1 MSATARPRHASRRAD
16 PRAAFG
22 PAWDALRRVS
32 AWRGLW
38 LVAHAWG
45 VIALALL
52 ACVLVPNPLVWL
64 VAVAVIG
71 ARQLGLAILMHEA
84 AHGLLH
90 PKARVNDAVGEWLC
104 AAPVGVTLEGYRRY
118 HLQHHKHT
126 QTDADPDLPLSA
138 PFPVSRASLRRKI
151 VRDLTGQ
158 TFVRQR
164 VGLAR
169 IKAGGRGAAGL
180 PDDALPRVAP
190 FLVTNAG
197 LFALLLFAGIGWTF
211 LVWLVAMATWFP
223 LATRLRNIA
232 EHACVASDDDPYTH
246 ARTTHANLLERALI
260 APYWVNYHAEHHL
273 FMYLPCYRLPAA
285 HRALRER
292 GKAGRINVAPG
303 YLSVLRACAPA
314 P

>member
-1 MSATARPRHASRRAD
+1 MSAAASPHARRRAD

-22 PAWDALRRVS
+22 EAWNDLRRVS

-38 LVAHAWG
+38 LVAHCWG
-45 VIALALL
+45 VVALCLW
-52 ACVLVPNPLVWL
+52 ACVALQNPLVWL
-64 VAVAVIG
+64 AAVALIG

-90 PKARVNDAVGEWLC
+90 PSRRVNDAIGEWLC

-118 HLQHHKHT
+118 HLRHHKHT
-126 QTDADPDLPLSA
+126 QTDRDPDLALSA
-138 PFPVSRASLRRKI
+138 PFPVPRASLRRKI
-151 VRDLTGQ
+151 LRDLTGR
-158 TFVRQR
+158 TFLRQR

-169 IKAGGRGAAGL
+169 LKAGGRGAAGL
-180 PDDALPRVAP
+180 PNDALPRVAP
-190 FLVTNAG
+190 FLLTNAALFGVLLTVG
-197 LFALLLFAGIGWTF
+197 LGWSF
-211 LVWLVAMATWFP
+211 LVWLAAMATWFP

-260 APYWVNYHAEHHL
+260 APYWVNFHAEHHL
-273 FMYLPCYRLPAA
+273 FMSLPCYRLPKA
-285 HRALRER
+285 HRLLRAR
-292 GKAGRINVAPG
+292 GLAGRIETATG

-314 P
+314 

>member
-1 MSATARPRHASRRAD
+1 MAATVRSRRAD

-22 PAWDALRRVS
+22 DAWDRLRRVS

-38 LVAHAWG
+38 LVLHCWG
-45 VIALALL
+45 VIALSLVAS
-52 ACVLVPNPLVWL
+52 VLVPNPLVWL
-64 VAVAVIG
+64 AAAVLIG

-90 PKARVNDAVGEWLC
+90 PNRRVNDAVGEWLC

-126 QTDADPDLPLSA
+126 QTERDPDLGLSA

-158 TFVRQR
+158 TFVKQR

-180 PDDALPRVAP
+180 PDDALPQVAP
-190 FLVTNAG
+190 FLMTNVALFGVLLATG
-197 LFALLLFAGIGWTF
+197 LGWSF
-211 LVWLVAMATWFP
+211 LVWLAAMATWFP

-246 ARTTHANLLERALI
+246 ARTTHANLIERALI

-273 FMYLPCYRLPAA
+273 FMYLPCYRLPEA
-285 HRALRER
+285 HRTLQAR
-292 GKAGRINVAPG
+292 GLAGRIKTAPG
-303 YLSVLRACAPA
+303 YTDVLRECAGAPA
-314 P
+314 